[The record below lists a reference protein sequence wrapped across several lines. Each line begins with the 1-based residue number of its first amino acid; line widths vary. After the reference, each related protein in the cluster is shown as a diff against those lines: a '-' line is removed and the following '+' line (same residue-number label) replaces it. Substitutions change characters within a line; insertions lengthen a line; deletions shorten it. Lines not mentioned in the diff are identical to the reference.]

1 MTQDERAMIAQT
13 KADYPPGTRLELIN
27 MDDPYA
33 PVPSGTKGTVDH
45 VDDAAQI
52 HMRWDNGRSLALV
65 PGVDS
70 FRKLTPQELE
80 MEAAAEQVYV
90 YKSTQNQSATK
101 LSIGNM
107 KLKTYLQK
115 RGYENGGGISISV
128 PMSKCGSHYKDMLD
142 YCRQRSISRIVVVNL
157 KALGSNSTEATAVLR
172 DLCKQGFT
180 VELAESGTFYDESC
194 FSDPDEG
201 IEESQGGMQWQM

>member
-1 MTQDERAMIAQT
+1 MFFDRELIAQT
-13 KADYPPGTRLELIN
+13 KQDYPPGTRLELIN

-45 VDDAAQI
+45 VDDAGQL

-70 FRKLTPQELE
+70 FRKLTPQEL
-80 MEAAAEQVYV
+80 AAEAPAELVYL
-90 YKSTQNQSATK
+90 YKNTQNQSATK
-101 LSIGNM
+101 LSIDNM

-115 RGYENGGGISISV
+115 RGYENGGSISISA
-128 PMSKCGSHYKDMLD
+128 PMSKCGSHYQDMLD
-142 YCRQRSISRIVVVNL
+142 YCRQRGISRIVVDNL
-157 KALGSNSTEATAVLR
+157 KALGSDATSATAVLR
-172 DLCKQGFT
+172 DLCTQGFT
-180 VELAESGTFYDESC
+180 VELAESGIFYDQSC
-194 FSDPDEG
+194 FSAPDVG